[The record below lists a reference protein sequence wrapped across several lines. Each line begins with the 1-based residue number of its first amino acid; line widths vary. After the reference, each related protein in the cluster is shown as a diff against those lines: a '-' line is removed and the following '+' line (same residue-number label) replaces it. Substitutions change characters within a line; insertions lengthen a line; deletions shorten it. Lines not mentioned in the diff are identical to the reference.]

1 MSSYESMKV
10 GQLRA
15 LCKSRGLN
23 SDGMTFTSSTHISL
37 LERKEDLIAALF
49 KSDAHSE
56 PTLAGVESMK
66 DASDEQILSAE
77 DLKEIATLTD
87 EMRHLRRQWLL
98 QASRQTQFVHQGY
111 GSSRK

>member
-10 GQLRA
+10 GHIRA
-15 LCKSRGLN
+15 LCKARGLI
-23 SDGMTFTSSTHISL
+23 SDGMSFTFFAHISML
-37 LERKEDLIAALF
+37 GRKEELIAALL

-56 PTLAGVESMK
+56 PTPAGVESMK

-87 EMRHLRRQWLL
+87 DMRHLRRQWLL